1 MAEGEPAQRNERE
14 SEPVPSAAEQVRSFG
29 ERELRVQVPTEI
41 RDAAFPTV
49 MRGYSRDAVDAY
61 IKRVNHVIAEL
72 EMSRSPR
79 AAVRHALDRVAED
92 VSGVLE
98 RARVT
103 ADEIISSARKEAA
116 ESSARAGAEAAKLL
130 VNSSDEADR
139 TRAEAEE
146 VLAKARGE
154 AKEGLATARA
164 EAEETL
170 AQSRAEASERL
181 QRSEKE
187 LSVLRELA
195 ETRMRDLQGA
205 TEAVWAER
213 REMLDDI
220 RGMAARLEGTARE
233 AAARFPHREPGEQ
246 AEEGISEPEAAEPES
261 GGVAATDT
269 PTQTMPAAELQ
280 EGGDD
285 EAPIQEG
292 NDA

>member
-14 SEPVPSAAEQVRSFG
+14 SEPVPSAAEQARSFG

-41 RDAAFPTV
+41 RDAAFPIV

-103 ADEIISSARKEAA
+103 ADEIISSARKEAD

-130 VNSSDEADR
+130 VNASDEADR
-139 TRAEAEE
+139 MRAEAEE

-154 AKEGLATARA
+154 AKESLAKARA

-187 LSVLRELA
+187 LAVLRELA

-205 TEAVWAER
+205 TEAVWEER
-213 REMLDDI
+213 RELLDDI

-233 AAARFPHREPGEQ
+233 AAARFPHREPGEP
-246 AEEGISEPEAAEPES
+246 AEERMSEPEAAEPVP
-261 GGVAATDT
+261 GGVSATDT

-280 EGGDD
+280 DGGDD